1 MGVAVSLIIIA
12 VGAILAFAVNPSGN
26 PSVDP
31 NTAGWVLIVVGIAA
45 LILDLLLW
53 EAWGPAYLRRRR
65 VAYDVGYAARPVAP
79 VAPPPA
85 APSRR
90 TVIEEDVVDS
100 PPPGPPPP

>member
-1 MGVAVSLIIIA
+1 MGIAVSLIIIA

-31 NTAGWVLIVVGIAA
+31 NVAGWVLIVVGIAA

-65 VAYDVGYAARPVAP
+65 VAYDAGYAARPAAP
-79 VAPPPA
+79 APPPA
-85 APSRR
+85 APARR
-90 TVIEEDVVDS
+90 TVVEDEVVDG
-100 PPPGPPPP
+100 PPEGPPPP